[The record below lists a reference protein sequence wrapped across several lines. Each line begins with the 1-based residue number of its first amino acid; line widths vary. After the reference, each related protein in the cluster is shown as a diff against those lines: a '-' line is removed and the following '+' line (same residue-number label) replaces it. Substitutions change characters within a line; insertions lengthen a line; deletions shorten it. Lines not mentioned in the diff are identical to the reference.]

1 MEEETTRKFTIATIL
16 VLVVALV
23 SINLNDITGNVPRA
37 DKAKSLTVVQQGK
50 LITVQVNPIGYSGM
64 PGKWIDMRSV
74 VGTSKMDEQTKC
86 DYQGPKPGT
95 SQCYR
100 EIAEFSISGDQWKAG
115 NMVQFNI
122 RGTTIRSPQHVI
134 K

>member
-1 MEEETTRKFTIATIL
+1 MEEEITRKFTIATIL

-23 SINLNDITGNVPRA
+23 SINFNDITGNVPRA

-50 LITVQVNPIGYSGM
+50 FITVQVNPVGYSGM
-64 PGKWIDMRSV
+64 PGKWIDMKSV
-74 VGTSKMDEQTKC
+74 AGASKMDEQTKC
-86 DYQGPKPGT
+86 DYQGPKSGT

-100 EIAEFSISGDQWKAG
+100 EIAEFSISGDQWSAG
-115 NMVQFNI
+115 DVVQFNI
-122 RGTTIRSPQHVI
+122 RGTTVRSPQYII